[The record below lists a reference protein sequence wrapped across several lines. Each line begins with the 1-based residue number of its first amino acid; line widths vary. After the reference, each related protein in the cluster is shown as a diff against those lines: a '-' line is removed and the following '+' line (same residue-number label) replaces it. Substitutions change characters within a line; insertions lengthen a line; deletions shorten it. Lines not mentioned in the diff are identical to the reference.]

1 MAGLGYGGG
10 LESAMPGTFLS
21 SVQGFTPVIDVLADE
36 LGLVTAA
43 VYGVVWRYCQGRGG
57 VCQASVGTIAGH
69 LGISSRSTIRHLK
82 RLVEYGY
89 LEDLTPDLRYRP
101 HTYAD
106 TGRAEILGLVEARV
120 EAREAR
126 QVQKSEECQ
135 IVIPKTEVCQFVTP
149 TCDKLSHLAPLG
161 MTDCHMYSDNL
172 SHKDTREKE
181 EREIRENMGSATCLD
196 AISLWQASKCIL
208 KEQIPE
214 NVFDTWLSN
223 SDGITLDDHVLVVGV
238 YSPYA
243 KDWLENRLYSQIQR
257 AASDVRGSSTSVRF
271 VVSTNAKKSTTPR

>member
-1 MAGLGYGGG
+1 
-10 LESAMPGTFLS
+10 MPGTFLS
-21 SVQGFTPVIDVLADE
+21 SVKGFTPVIDVLADE

-57 VCQASVGTIAGH
+57 VCQASLETIAGH
-69 LGISSRSTIRHLK
+69 LGISYHSAMRHIK

-126 QVQKSEECQ
+126 QASKSKECQ
-135 IVIPKTEVCQFVTP
+135 IGTSNVEVCQIG
-149 TCDKLSHLAPLG
+149 TCSSSKLGDHGVPNWQ
-161 MTDCHMYSDNL
+161 MYCAKLED
-172 SHKDTREKE
+172 KDTREKKERE
-181 EREIRENMGSATCLD
+181 ERREGASAPSAQCPSPQSPD
-196 AISLWQASKCIL
+196 AFWECTKNVLQEQLPAST
-208 KEQIPE
+208 
-214 NVFDTWLSN
+214 FDTFIAN
-223 SDGITLDDHVLVVGV
+223 SHAVTLDDRILVIGV
-238 YSPYA
+238 HSPYA
-243 KDWLENRLYSQIQR
+243 KEWLENRLYSQIQR

-271 VVSTNAKKSTTPR
+271 VVSHNVGKGERS